1 MTKTT
6 TLENTLRERIAEERA
21 REQTITAEGVY
32 QRIAAGNIIAAGGT
46 LLYHTQPA
54 AFPGK
59 LKDVLAKVSEF
70 YPNGDAGLQKN
81 ILNFLVKLAIDLTT
95 FVPNWA
101 LTEGLSGAAIAAA
114 AESVSAVLTGLE
126 QKGGPA
132 PAEVTAAIRSDAIAR
147 IKAEGIS
154 DAAQVNSLT
163 DQLLGKSLTAYV
175 TNIATEIN
183 ASNLIEVARA
193 TLAGKMETDLG
204 NDYAAF
210 LQYTIWQGA
219 SFVTTN
225 PVLIKMAWDVD
236 PAFWNAQVDGLIRSK
251 YAPADIKA
259 ILAGPA
265 EGIQSAITAINSLV
279 TMSVVEANCR
289 LLRDIFLISGGQRG
303 YVSLQVNPKNHSD
316 GAAMVTE
323 ARALYADLER
333 RFAGVPNV
341 VFKLPATAGGL
352 YAAEKLTEKGIG
364 VNITVNFSVFQ
375 ELGFG
380 EVLDRGHA
388 LVSYLALMNGRMSFP
403 VRDDLKAH
411 DIAGGV
417 DAARWAGVEVAR
429 KSYHGLYDPKEKGG
443 LGIDPLRVR
452 LLIASLRIYGD
463 WIPDISELWGCP
475 VITIFPNVRRS
486 WDSHPRELE
495 YYSVLGQTP
504 PADMAIMLKGELF
517 RQAWWMPGDPEKF
530 KPARVLTLDAKD
542 SEDLAKWPPV
552 AQTLGQF
559 IDLYDQMGQL
569 VLGRMKAVAA

>member
-6 TLENTLRERIAEERA
+6 SLENTLRERIAEERA

-32 QRIAAGNIIAAGGT
+32 QRIAAGNIIAATGT
-46 LLYHTQPA
+46 LLFHTKPA
-54 AFPGK
+54 IFVAK
-59 LKDVLAKVSEF
+59 LQDVLTKVTEL

-81 ILNFLVKLAIDLTT
+81 ILNFLVKLAIDLNT
-95 FVPNWA
+95 FVPQWI
-101 LTEGLSGAAIAAA
+101 LSEGLSDSAIAAT
-114 AESVSAVLTGLE
+114 AERVSATLATLE
-126 QKGGPA
+126 RLGGAA
-132 PAEVTAAIRSDAIAR
+132 PAAVIADTRNEAIAR
-147 IKAEGIS
+147 IKAEGIA
-154 DAAQVNSLT
+154 DNAQVIALT
-163 DQLLGKSLTAYV
+163 DQLLGKSLATYV
-175 TNIATEIN
+175 TNISTEIN
-183 ASNLIEVARA
+183 ASNLIEAARA
-193 TLAGKMETDLG
+193 NLAGKMETELG

-225 PVLIKMAWDVD
+225 PVLIKMAWDID
-236 PAFWNAQVDGLIRSK
+236 PAHWNAQVDGMIRGK
-251 YAPADIKA
+251 YAPADLKT
-259 ILAGPA
+259 ILADTP
-265 EGIQSAITAINSLV
+265 ETVQSAITAINSLV
-279 TMSVVEANCR
+279 TMSVVEENCR
-289 LLRDIFLISGGQRG
+289 LLRDIFLVTAGQRG

-316 GAAMVTE
+316 GAAMVSE
-323 ARALYADLER
+323 ARTLYADLER

-364 VNITVNFSVFQ
+364 VNITVNFAVFQ

-411 DIAGGV
+411 DVPGGV

-429 KSYHGLYDPKEKGG
+429 KSYHGLYDPKDKGG
-443 LGIDPLRVR
+443 LGIDTKRVR

-463 WIPDISELWGCP
+463 WLPDISELWGCP

-486 WDSHPRELE
+486 WDSHPREWE
-495 YYSVLGQTP
+495 PWSVLGITP
-504 PADMAIMLKGELF
+504 PGDLAVMLKSEIF
-517 RQAWWMPGDPEKF
+517 RQAWWMPGDAEDAR
-530 KPARVLTLDAKD
+530 PARVLTLDPGDA
-542 SEDLAKWPPV
+542 EDLAKWPPI

-569 VLGRMKAVAA
+569 VLGRMKALAA